1 MNRGWVPSLVYQP
14 VIQASESS

>member
-14 VIQASESS
+14 VIQAS

>member
-14 VIQASESS
+14 VIQASES

>member
-14 VIQASESS
+14 VIQA